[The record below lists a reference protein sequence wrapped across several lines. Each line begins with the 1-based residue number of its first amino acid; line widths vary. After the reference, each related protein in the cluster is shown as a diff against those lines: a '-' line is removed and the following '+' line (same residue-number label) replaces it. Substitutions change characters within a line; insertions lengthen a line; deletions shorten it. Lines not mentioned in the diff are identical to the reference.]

1 MFFFDFTDCDIAS
14 LFFYISKSTW
24 LNVRSQNAYITET
37 FTIFSFAPDN
47 MEENDLNL
55 IEKSACAV

>member
-37 FTIFSFAPDN
+37 FTILSFAPDK